1 MLRMRIIRNSYIPF
15 RGFTAMN
22 LFGVLF
28 VRREAAEL
36 AQETL
41 NHEKIHSAQMREMLY
56 IPFYI
61 CYLLEW
67 LLRLLLP
74 GNAYRNISFEQE
86 AYKYQNDLSYLSRRG
101 RFAWFR
107 FLFRAR

>member
-1 MLRMRIIRNSYIPF
+1 MLHMRVIRNSYIPF
-15 RGFTAMN
+15 RGFTVMN
-22 LFGVLF
+22 LLGVLF

-36 AQETL
+36 SSYTL

-61 CYLLEW
+61 WYLLEW
-67 LLRLLLP
+67 LLRLFLP
-74 GNAYRNISFEQE
+74 GNAYRNISFERE

-101 RFAWFR
+101 RFTWIR
-107 FLFRAR
+107 FLFRAG

>member
-1 MLRMRIIRNSYIPF
+1 MHIIRNSYIPF

-22 LFGVLF
+22 LLGVLF

-36 AQETL
+36 TPETL

-61 CYLLEW
+61 WYLLEW
-67 LLRLLLP
+67 LLRLFLVVSEKVCKGSILRRSSLSLL
-74 GNAYRNISFEQE
+74 
-86 AYKYQNDLSYLSRRG
+86 
-101 RFAWFR
+101 
-107 FLFRAR
+107 FL

>member
-1 MLRMRIIRNSYIPF
+1 MRIIRNSYIPF

-22 LFGVLF
+22 LLGVLF

-36 AQETL
+36 TPETL

-61 CYLLEW
+61 WYLLEW
-67 LLRLLLP
+67 ILRLFLP
-74 GNAYRNISFEQE
+74 GMPIAISL
-86 AYKYQNDLSYLSRRG
+86 LSEHINTKTTSPT
-101 RFAWFR
+101 
-107 FLFRAR
+107 

>member
-1 MLRMRIIRNSYIPF
+1 MRIIRNSYIPF

-22 LFGVLF
+22 FFWVLF

-36 AQETL
+36 SSYTL

-61 CYLLEW
+61 WYLLEW

-74 GNAYRNISFEQE
+74 GNA
-86 AYKYQNDLSYLSRRG
+86 SRSKEILR
-101 RFAWFR
+101 
-107 FLFRAR
+107 

>member
-1 MLRMRIIRNSYIPF
+1 MLHMRVIRNSYIPF

-22 LFGVLF
+22 LLGVLF

-36 AQETL
+36 TPETL

-61 CYLLEW
+61 WYLLEW
-67 LLRLLLP
+67 LLRLFLP
-74 GNAYRNISFEQE
+74 GNAYCNISFERE

-101 RFAWFR
+101 RFTWFR

>member
-22 LFGVLF
+22 LFGVLC

-36 AQETL
+36 TPGML

-61 CYLLEW
+61 WYLLEW
-67 LLRLLLP
+67 ILGLFLP
-74 GNAYRNISFEQE
+74 GNAYRNISFERE

>member
-1 MLRMRIIRNSYIPF
+1 MRIIRNSYIPF

-36 AQETL
+36 TPGTL
-41 NHEKIHSAQMREMLY
+41 NHEKIHSAQIREMLY

-67 LLRLLLP
+67 LLRLLL
-74 GNAYRNISFEQE
+74 
-86 AYKYQNDLSYLSRRG
+86 SYLSRRD

>member
-1 MLRMRIIRNSYIPF
+1 MRIIRNSYIPF
-15 RGFTAMN
+15 QGFTAMN
-22 LFGVLF
+22 LLGVLF

-36 AQETL
+36 MPETL
-41 NHEKIHSAQMREMLY
+41 NSTQMREMLY

-61 CYLLEW
+61 WYLLEW
-67 LLRLLLP
+67 ILSLFLP
-74 GNAYRNISFEQE
+74 GNAYRNISFERE